1 MVTAK
6 RIEKIEKRNFM
17 KAIILAAG
25 MGKRLQDVSGGLP
38 KSIIKV
44 GEKSI
49 IHNQIESCKKAGI
62 DKFVFVVG
70 YKGKQLQEHILEV
83 CTTEEAVFVYSLYL
97 CREHFDEDFIY
108 FNGDVMFQSKLLDL
122 IVKPS
127 SHSQLLLETKS
138 CAEEEV
144 KMVVDE
150 NNRVVEIGKEL
161 PVSRC
166 AGEFIGIAKFNQD
179 ILPEFQK
186 ALEQS
191 IAMNQE
197 NNYFEFAV
205 DILAKNVFLEAV
217 PTQGIPCLEI
227 DFPEDLQMAREMFK
241 KE

>member
-1 MVTAK
+1 
-6 RIEKIEKRNFM
+6 M

-25 MGKRLQDVSGGLP
+25 MGKRLQDASAGLP
-38 KSIIKV
+38 KSMIKI
-44 GEKSI
+44 GDKSI
-49 IHNQIESCKKAGI
+49 IHNQIESCKQAGV
-62 DKFVFVVG
+62 DDFVFVLG
-70 YKGKQLQEHILEV
+70 YKSKQLQSHILEV
-83 CTTEEAVFVYSLYL
+83 CSQENTTFVENPVYETTNTLYSLYL
-97 CREHFDEDFIY
+97 CKEYFTEDFIY
-108 FNGDVMFQSKLLDL
+108 FNADVMFESKLLDL

-127 SHSQLLLETKS
+127 THSQLLLETKS

-144 KMVVDE
+144 KMVIDE
-150 NNRVVEIGKEL
+150 NNRVEDIGKEL
-161 PVSRC
+161 PVNRC

-186 ALEQS
+186 ALEQG

-217 PTQGIPCLEI
+217 PTQDIPCLEI

-241 KE
+241 